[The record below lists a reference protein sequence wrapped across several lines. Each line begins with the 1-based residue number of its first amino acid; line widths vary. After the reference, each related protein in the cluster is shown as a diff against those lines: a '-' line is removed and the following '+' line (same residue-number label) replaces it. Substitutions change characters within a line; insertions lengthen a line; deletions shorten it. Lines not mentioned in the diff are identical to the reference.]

1 MAMSLD
7 QLIEQVHGEVV
18 VPGDQAYDEARAVHN
33 GMIDKRPSA
42 VLTVANTGDVTSA
55 IRYARENDLDLA
67 IRGGGHSGPG
77 FGTVDDGVVIDFSK
91 MRSVRVDPAART
103 ARADAGV
110 TWGDLNAATHA
121 FGLATPGGII
131 STTGIAERWLR
142 KSERGYK
149 WNRCLSEAS

>member
-1 MAMSLD
+1 MVMNVD
-7 QLIEQVHGEVV
+7 QLNEQVHGEVI
-18 VPGDQAYDEARAVHN
+18 VPGDPTYDEARAVHN

-91 MRSVRVDPAART
+91 MRSVWV
-103 ARADAGV
+103 V
-110 TWGDLNAATHA
+110 
-121 FGLATPGGII
+121 
-131 STTGIAERWLR
+131 
-142 KSERGYK
+142 
-149 WNRCLSEAS
+149 LSELSARPCF